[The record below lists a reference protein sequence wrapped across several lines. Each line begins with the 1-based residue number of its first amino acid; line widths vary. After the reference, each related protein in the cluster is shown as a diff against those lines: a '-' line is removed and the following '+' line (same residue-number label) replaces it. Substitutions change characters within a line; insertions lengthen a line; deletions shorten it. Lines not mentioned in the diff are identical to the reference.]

1 MKTIAH
7 FFTIVFFLF
16 GSLNIFSQGVAINTN
31 GTAADNSAML
41 DVSSTSKGILIPRM
55 DIAQRNLIGTP
66 ETGLLIYQTD
76 GSPGFYFYNGSSW
89 VVVGS
94 ESMSINDLSDGKA
107 GGNSVFLGSGAGAVD
122 NGSNN
127 YNVGVGNDALNKNTT
142 GLCNTAI
149 GMSSLYSNTG
159 GRYNIAIGK
168 TSLYNSTT
176 GNFNVAVG
184 SESLKYNTTGCSN
197 TTIGDMSLYSSTT
210 GNYNAAVGAEA
221 LFINTSGGHNTA
233 IGSLAGYSNNG
244 SGNVFL
250 GYQAGKDESNSNKL
264 YIENSES
271 GSPLI
276 YGEFD
281 NNLLKFNGSLEL
293 ANGTSASSLK
303 FYEPSGS
310 GSNYTRFL
318 SQAQTADVTY
328 TLPAADGTDG
338 QILNTNGSGSL
349 SWANDATGATSI
361 NGLSDGKSDGYS
373 VFLGSNSGNS
383 DDGSNNNTGL
393 GLEALYSNISGEHN
407 TAIGRYALHSNTAS
421 QNVAIG
427 SSALDQNTSGQHNTA
442 VGRTALYSNTEGSQN
457 TVVGADA
464 GSNCGSSISGSV
476 FLGYQAGKNESSSNK
491 LYIEN
496 SESGS
501 PLIYGEFDN
510 DLVRINGDFE
520 VTGTSNISINNLTD
534 GKSDAYSVFL
544 GSNSGNSDNG
554 SNNNTGLGI
563 EALYSNISGEHN
575 TAIGRYALHSNTD
588 SHNVAIGSSALDQNT
603 SGHHNT
609 AVGRSALYVNTE
621 GSQNTAIGADAGTSD
636 GYDNLGNTGAFGY
649 NVKVSASN
657 YFRIGNTSVSFIGG
671 QVGWSTYSDGRFKTN
686 INENVQG
693 LDFILKLRPLSFH
706 WDIQKLDKFMGASE
720 GVEKSETMR
729 EARKQQE
736 AKVYTG
742 FLAQEVE
749 QAAEEIGFDFSGVE
763 TPPND
768 KTPYSIRYAEFVVPL
783 VKAVQEQQQMITEQ
797 LEMIK
802 TLQKQNK
809 ELIERIKKIEEK

>member
-1 MKTIAH
+1 
-7 FFTIVFFLF
+7 
-16 GSLNIFSQGVAINTN
+16 
-31 GTAADNSAML
+31 
-41 DVSSTSKGILIPRM
+41 
-55 DIAQRNLIGTP
+55 
-66 ETGLLIYQTD
+66 
-76 GSPGFYFYNGSSW
+76 
-89 VVVGS
+89 
-94 ESMSINDLSDGKA
+94 
-107 GGNSVFLGSGAGAVD
+107 
-122 NGSNN
+122 
-127 YNVGVGNDALNKNTT
+127 
-142 GLCNTAI
+142 
-149 GMSSLYSNTG
+149 
-159 GRYNIAIGK
+159 
-168 TSLYNSTT
+168 
-176 GNFNVAVG
+176 
-184 SESLKYNTTGCSN
+184 
-197 TTIGDMSLYSSTT
+197 
-210 GNYNAAVGAEA
+210 
-221 LFINTSGGHNTA
+221 
-233 IGSLAGYSNNG
+233 
-244 SGNVFL
+244 
-250 GYQAGKDESNSNKL
+250 
-264 YIENSES
+264 
-271 GSPLI
+271 
-276 YGEFD
+276 
-281 NNLLKFNGSLEL
+281 
-293 ANGTSASSLK
+293 
-303 FYEPSGS
+303 
-310 GSNYTRFL
+310 
-318 SQAQTADVTY
+318 
-328 TLPAADGTDG
+328 
-338 QILNTNGSGSL
+338 
-349 SWANDATGATSI
+349 
-361 NGLSDGKSDGYS
+361 
-373 VFLGSNSGNS
+373 LGSNSGNS

-421 QNVAIG
+421 Q
-427 SSALDQNTSGQHNTA
+427 
-442 VGRTALYSNTEGSQN
+442 
-457 TVVGADA
+457 
-464 GSNCGSSISGSV
+464 
-476 FLGYQAGKNESSSNK
+476 
-491 LYIEN
+491 
-496 SESGS
+496 
-501 PLIYGEFDN
+501 
-510 DLVRINGDFE
+510 
-520 VTGTSNISINNLTD
+520 
-534 GKSDAYSVFL
+534 
-544 GSNSGNSDNG
+544 
-554 SNNNTGLGI
+554 
-563 EALYSNISGEHN
+563 
-575 TAIGRYALHSNTD
+575 
-588 SHNVAIGSSALDQNT
+588 NVAIGSSALDQNT

>member
-1 MKTIAH
+1 MKTFTY
-7 FFTIVFFLF
+7 FFTVLIILF
-16 GSLNIFSQGVAINTN
+16 GSMSIFAQGVAINTD
-31 GTAADNSAML
+31 GSAANNSAIL
-41 DVSSTSKGILIPRM
+41 DASSISKGVLIPRM
-55 DIAQRNLIGTP
+55 SLEQRNNIISP
-66 ETGLLIYQTD
+66 ATGLLIYQTD
-76 GSPGFYFYNGSSW
+76 NTPGFYFYNGSIW
-89 VVVGS
+89 VVIGS
-94 ESMSINDLSDGKA
+94 EAININSLSDG
-107 GGNSVFLGSGAGAVD
+107 NSNGSNLFLGSGAGVFQSTG
-122 NGSNN
+122 NSNTGTGIN
-127 YNVGVGNDALNKNTT
+127 ALNQNSSGEWNCAFGKGALENANASQ
-142 GLCNTAI
+142 NTAI
-149 GMSSLYSNTG
+149 GGCALYSNTTG
-159 GRYNIAIGK
+159 YHNVGLGRSALF
-168 TSLYNSTT
+168 S
-176 GNFNVAVG
+176 
-184 SESLKYNTTGCSN
+184 NTTGSDN
-197 TTIGDMSLYSSTT
+197 T
-210 GNYNAAVGAEA
+210 V
-221 LFINTSGGHNTA
+221 
-233 IGSLAGYSNNG
+233 IGSDAGSNCG
-244 SGNVFL
+244 SSISGSVFL
-250 GYQAGKDESNSNKL
+250 GYQAGKNENNSNKL